1 MEVSFRPLNIR
12 LLQKGNPPPLFFY
25 SVSETSISTP
35 LYSLFWLCSWKTW
48 SISSPFP
55 LILCQKRGVLL
66 SNRSPGFSF
75 LSSQEVRNWC
85 NPIVFGDFRLASRT
99 PTTPLSL
106 PFTHLLCCYITVDSL
121 HTKGPNHP
129 RDVYIFLLLSVYYQ
143 TRLQCQQSATYI
155 SAAFITVISSS
166 SFQTNKF
173 RFCSSWSQT
182 FKTSRKRCFMELW
195 QSLSQ

>member
-1 MEVSFRPLNIR
+1 MFLKPPSPHLSTLYFGFVAGRLEVFPAL
-12 LLQKGNPPPLFFY
+12 
-25 SVSETSISTP
+25 
-35 LYSLFWLCSWKTW
+35 
-48 SISSPFP
+48 P

-99 PTTPLSL
+99 PSSSL
-106 PFTHLLCCYITVDSL
+106 PHLLCCYITEDSL

-129 RDVYIFLLLSVYYQ
+129 RDIFFSPSIIQHGCSVNNPPPPP
-143 TRLQCQQSATYI
+143 LYI
-155 SAAFITVISSS
+155 SVPFIIVISSS

-173 RFCSSWSQT
+173 RFCSS
-182 FKTSRKRCFMELW
+182 
-195 QSLSQ
+195 